1 MSSRRRLLGALAPL
15 LLAASPLLVAPAA
28 TASTHVKTLDAPTG
42 LERHSCTRTSS
53 GSCIR
58 GGQFCPQSKYKKSGW
73 DAKGR
78 RYVCKGSHTHPHW
91 MKP

>member
-1 MSSRRRLLGALAPL
+1 MLLRRLLGPAVPL
-15 LLAASPLLVAPAA
+15 LLAASPLLVAPTASAA
-28 TASTHVKTLDAPTG
+28 THPSGSVAPTAFD
-42 LERHSCTRTSS
+42 RHACTRTSS

-58 GGQFCPQSKYKKSGW
+58 GGQLCPKSKYHKSGW

-78 RYVCKGSHTHPHW
+78 RYVCKGSRTHPHW